1 MPNESN
7 NPAPF
12 CLNTPALRSN
22 RGVNGLAVASGD
34 RYASLQHYSAH
45 VADPDHSEIGDYL
58 YVPAFRLVE
67 REEPGAPVEPKVGF
81 TWVNGG
87 VTRVILEVRD
97 DGRVGYASN
106 AVGRRFQVYS
116 STLEHLA
123 ACDGYPSKPG
133 RKVRE
138 WQPINRVSGP

>member
-1 MPNESN
+1 MPNQSN

-12 CLNTPALRSN
+12 CLNTQALRSN
-22 RGVNGLAVASGD
+22 RRVPGLAVASGD
-34 RYASLQHYSAH
+34 RYASLQHYIAH

-58 YVPAFRLVE
+58 YVPAFQLVE

-81 TWVNGG
+81 TWVHNG

-106 AVGRRFQVYS
+106 AIGRRFQVYS
-116 STLEHLA
+116 TTLERLVS
-123 ACDGYPSKPG
+123 DGYPTKPS